1 MELTVTFGGPMLP
14 PLSLLSKVERLANQ
28 LSARVHRSVTLA
40 CVQRDPAQRS
50 VVEVVVRLPSRR
62 LVARVKRGPL
72 PAAINAAFSILQ
84 HKIAGADAREG
95 RLAAKAVATRKRWA
109 HALERL
115 YRASATPVPTPA
127 ASADALFRSQEWVAV
142 QFYGT

>member
-1 MELTVTFGGPMLP
+1 MELIVTFGGPTLP
-14 PLSLLSKVERLANQ
+14 PLSSLGKVERLATQ

-50 VVEVVVRLPSRR
+50 AVEVVVRLPTRR

-72 PAAINAAFSILQ
+72 PAAITAAFSILQ
-84 HKIAGADAREG
+84 HKIVGADAREG
-95 RLAAKAVATRKRWA
+95 RLAAKALAARRRWTRR
-109 HALERL
+109 LERL
-115 YRASATPVPTPA
+115 YRASATPLPAPTA
-127 ASADALFRSQEWVAV
+127 TVDAIYRSQEWVAV